1 MTKAR
6 ILFMGTPDF
15 AVESLQKLVQ
25 QGYDILVV
33 TQPDKP
39 AGRKRTL
46 TPPPVKEAALS
57 FGLPVMQPV
66 KVRDNEVLNQIAV
79 FKPDVLVTAA
89 YGQLLPQRLLD
100 IPQVGPLNVHASLL
114 PRWRGAAPIHRA
126 ILSGDAETGVSIME
140 MVKALDAG
148 PVIAVEKTPIY
159 LTDTVGTL
167 HDRLAKIGA
176 DLLVRLL
183 PDYMSGSMKAI
194 PQNEDGVTYAERIVR
209 ADEFIDFNG
218 TTMQVFNHVRG
229 LSPWPGAVVKFKD
242 SLLKI
247 WAAKPFDDKVET
259 ESGTAS
265 QLDDSTVIVQCADG
279 RLQLLELQP
288 AGKRKMTA
296 SEWMRGIQEMPIRLE
311 SARSE

>member
-25 QGYDILVV
+25 QRYDILVV

-39 AGRKRTL
+39 AGRKKTL

-57 FGLPVMQPV
+57 LGLPVMQPV
-66 KVRDNEVLNQIAV
+66 KVRDNDALNQIAA

-89 YGQLLPQRLLD
+89 YGQLLPQKLLD
-100 IPQVGPLNVHASLL
+100 IPRVGPLNVHASLL

-148 PVIAVEKTPIY
+148 PVIGMEKTPIH

-194 PQNEDGVTYAERIVR
+194 PQTEDGVTYAERIVR
-209 ADEFIDFNG
+209 ADEFIDFKG
-218 TTMQVFNHVRG
+218 TTMQVYNHVRG

-247 WAAKPFDDKVET
+247 WAAKPFDNKIET
-259 ESGTAS
+259 ESGATS